1 VSRPCS
7 IAEIFRLPRRG
18 TAIAAVLL
26 ALALLFALPWFAA
39 SIVRGAIERDSA
51 NDRAA
56 YGIGSSPWRWHLRDS
71 GDVVAGRAFGG
82 GRLTAGKNGLQAHAT
97 DGSPLEIGLP
107 LRRPADLHAL
117 PVLHLEASASAGGHY
132 SLAVRQTLE
141 APVVHADLGALGP
154 DALARPVRLD
164 RLKWVDAAGH
174 AANVPT
180 RAAMFRLAATLAE
193 GQTLT
198 LREAS
203 LAPLP
208 TWLPPTATALP
219 DGLTAEGLLDWRD
232 ARLGTSPTATF
243 GQTVA
248 QPPAP
253 AWQPWAAPLL
263 YLLLLVI
270 VPAIRAAMRPAP
282 EGPAQAARPGP
293 VEALLVIAG
302 PLWFIAGLGLSARPA
317 APGLA
322 MFLLGVAYA
331 LTLAVRRRLPRWQW
345 LGAWRVAGWPLLAL
359 PVTIAIVAVA
369 GHAPVWPTAGRALLY
384 IGWAF
389 VQQWLILA
397 VVAALL
403 ARALPRPAAVLLAAL
418 AFALLHTPNGLL
430 MQLCFVAELG
440 WAWWYLH
447 HRALFPVAL
456 AHAFSALLLQACLA
470 GGILRSLEVS
480 ARFLG

>member
-1 VSRPCS
+1 MPW
-7 IAEIFRLPRRG
+7 LPRRG

-26 ALALLFALPWFAA
+26 ALALVFALPWLAA
-39 SIVRGAIERDSA
+39 SIVRGAIEHDSA
-51 NDRAA
+51 KDRAA
-56 YGIGSSPWRWHLRDS
+56 YGSGSSPWRWHLRDS

-82 GRLTAGKNGLQAHAT
+82 GRLESGKEGLQVRAT

-107 LRRPADLHAL
+107 LRRPSDLHAL
-117 PVLHLEASASAGGHY
+117 PILRLDASASAGGHY
-132 SLAVRQTLE
+132 GLAVRQTLE
-141 APVVHADLGALGP
+141 APVVHAELGDLAP
-154 DALARPVRLD
+154 DALPRAVRLD
-164 RLKWVDAAGH
+164 HLRWLDASGH
-174 AANVPT
+174 AVNVPT
-180 RAAMFRLAATLAE
+180 RAAMLRLVARLPA

-208 TWLPPTATALP
+208 AWLPPTPTALP
-219 DGLTAEGLLDWRD
+219 DGATAEGLLDWRD
-232 ARLGTSPTATF
+232 ARLATSPTASF
-243 GQTVA
+243 GHTVA

-270 VPAIRAAMRPAP
+270 APAIRAAMKPDPAGASP
-282 EGPAQAARPGP
+282 QARPGP

-317 APGLA
+317 APGVA
-322 MFLLGVAYA
+322 MFLIGVAYA
-331 LTLAVRRRLPRWQW
+331 VSLAVRRRLPRWHW
-345 LGAWRVAGWPLLAL
+345 LGAWRVAGWPLLAV

-403 ARALPRPAAVLLAAL
+403 ARAVPRPAAVLLAAL

-447 HRALFPVAL
+447 HRALLPVAL
-456 AHAFSALLLQACLA
+456 AHALSALLLQACLA

-480 ARFLG
+480 ARFLS

>member
-1 VSRPCS
+1 MPW
-7 IAEIFRLPRRG
+7 LPRRG

-26 ALALLFALPWFAA
+26 ALALVFALPWLAA
-39 SIVRGAIERDSA
+39 SIVRGAIEHDSA
-51 NDRAA
+51 KDRAA
-56 YGIGSSPWRWHLRDS
+56 YGSGSSPWRWHLRDS

-82 GRLTAGKNGLQAHAT
+82 GRLDSGKEGLQVGAT
-97 DGSPLEIGLP
+97 DGSPLEIGFP

-117 PVLHLEASASAGGHY
+117 PILRLEASASAGGHY
-132 SLAVRQTLE
+132 ALAVRQTLD
-141 APVVHADLGALGP
+141 APVVHAELGDLAP
-154 DALARPVRLD
+154 DALSRAVRLD
-164 RLKWVDAAGH
+164 LLKWLDASGH
-174 AANVPT
+174 AANVPI
-180 RAAMFRLAATLAE
+180 RAAMLRLVARLPA

-208 TWLPPTATALP
+208 TWLPPTPTALP
-219 DGLTAEGLLDWRD
+219 DGATAEALLDWRD
-232 ARLGTSPTATF
+232 ARLATSPTASF
-243 GQTVA
+243 GHAVV

-270 VPAIRAAMRPAP
+270 APAIRAAMKPDPSGASP
-282 EGPAQAARPGP
+282 QARPGP

-317 APGLA
+317 APGVA
-322 MFLLGVAYA
+322 MFLIGVAYA
-331 LTLAVRRRLPRWQW
+331 ISLAVRRRLPRWHW
-345 LGAWRVAGWPLLAL
+345 LGAWRIAGWPLLAV

-389 VQQWLILA
+389 VQQWVILA

-447 HRALFPVAL
+447 HRALLPVAL

-480 ARFLG
+480 ARFLS